1 MDNANSNG
9 DRDMTKTLK
18 PLPTPRT
25 KNPDARDKLIRELLY
40 QVHYAEQELEREL
53 ERAKRDVERA
63 QDDLKKGLTL
73 NSLGVLQSTGNVD
86 KIVMRRQQ
94 AIDALV
100 KAVFHLGYE
109 RPETP
114 RWWMAK
120 ELR

>member
-1 MDNANSNG
+1 
-9 DRDMTKTLK
+9 MTKTLK

-73 NSLGVLQSTGNVD
+73 NPLGVLQSTGPNVD